1 MKKIIYWM
9 TDNHVTTNL
18 MMILILLIG
27 GISMISLKTEIFP
40 EIDMDKVSVLVK
52 YRGASPDE
60 IEKNIIIK
68 IEEAISAVDGIKEF
82 SSLAAE
88 GAGSLTININQD
100 EDANEVKDLIQSEI
114 ERITSFPEDA
124 ERPEIKLLTR
134 KMPVIQLVLSG
145 AVEEKILTTLGEKVK
160 DELLQ
165 LESITQ
171 VGLSGFKNYEIS
183 VEVPETKLREYNLNF
198 DKIALAIKTGSM
210 DLPGGKVT
218 TKNGEITIRTKALGI
233 TKEDYENL
241 IISTD
246 KAGNKILVKDVAKV
260 TDGFE
265 ESDLISYFDSNPAK
279 SLTIYRVGDQDPR
292 KVAQSVKNY
301 INNNQHKLPK
311 GVSMSFWRDDSKLL
325 KERLEL
331 LVKNGILGLILV
343 IISLSLF
350 LEVRLAL
357 WVSMGIV
364 ISFMGSF
371 AIMSILGI
379 SINMI
384 SLFAFILVLGIVVDD
399 AIVVGENIF
408 THRGPGIHPNKAAKI
423 GASRVAAPV
432 VFAVLTT
439 VAAFAPMLFTKG
451 MMGKMMFQVP
461 AIVISVLTFSLIES
475 LFILPA
481 HLSSLKEKPSKLIK
495 AIDIIS
501 VKVDKLLALFLKK
514 AYRPLIKKL
523 LRNRYLTIS
532 MAISLLV
539 ISLGMVKAGIIKF
552 NFMPQIESDNIVV
565 KLSMPVGTTISTTEQ
580 ILRKIEKNALTIE
593 KQYMQKNGN
602 KKIFKHIYT
611 IIGEQP
617 STKMGPQ
624 GSTNPLADPTI
635 AEINIEL
642 ISADSRNF
650 STTEVLNKW
659 RDLTGEIPAIKTLI
673 FTSSLLSVGDPIS
686 LQLSA
691 NNSKEL
697 IECSEYLKNILK
709 EYNGILNIKDDFA
722 EGKYELKLK
731 LKPAAA
737 SLGLTLADLAK
748 QTRQGFYGEE
758 ALRIQRDDNEV
769 KIMIRYPK
777 KERSS
782 LANIENMMIRTRT
795 GIEVPFSEVAEVN
808 FGRGYSRINRQD
820 RNRIIT
826 VSADI
831 DEAIL
836 NSDEINGVIK
846 SRFETEVKAKFPNTY
861 FVKAGSQKEQ
871 QESMQ
876 SLGKGFIIAIFIIY
890 ILLAIPFKSYM
901 QPLIIM
907 SAIPFGII
915 GAVIGHFLMGYE
927 LSVMSAMGI
936 VALSGVVVN
945 DSLVFVDYVNKHR
958 DKEKTN
964 MFDAVVMAGMKR
976 FRPIMLT
983 SITTFLGLMPM
994 IFETS
999 LQAKFLIPMAI
1010 SLGFGIIFAT
1020 GITLIFIPSGLLI
1033 LEDFKT
1039 LFKGGKSE

>member
-18 MMILILLIG
+18 MMLLILLIG
-27 GISMISLKTEIFP
+27 GISITSLKTEIFP

-68 IEEAISAVDGIKEF
+68 IEEAISAVDGIKDF

-88 GAGSLTININQD
+88 GSGSLTINIDQD

-145 AVEEKILTTLGEKVK
+145 DIEERVLTTLGEKVK

-165 LESITQ
+165 LKNITQ

-183 VEVPETKLREYNLNF
+183 IEVPEEKLKEYNLNF
-198 DKIALAIKTGSM
+198 DKIALAVKTGSM

-218 TKNGEITIRTKALGI
+218 TENGEISIRTKALGL

-246 KAGNKILVKDVAKV
+246 EAGNKIQIKDIAKV
-260 TDGFE
+260 IDGFE
-265 ESDLISYFDSNPAK
+265 ESDLVSYFDSNPAK
-279 SLTIYRVGDQDPR
+279 ILTVYRVGDQDPR
-292 KVAQSVKNY
+292 KVAQSVKDY
-301 INNNQHKLPK
+301 INNNQYKLPK

-325 KERLEL
+325 KARLDL
-331 LVKNGILGLILV
+331 LVRNGILGLILV
-343 IISLSLF
+343 VISLTLF

-371 AIMSILGI
+371 AVMSIFGL

-408 THRGPGIHPNKAAKI
+408 THRGPGITPNKAAKI
-423 GASRVAAPV
+423 GASRVAGPV

-439 VAAFAPMLFTKG
+439 VAAFAPMLFTEG

-461 AIVISVLTFSLIES
+461 VIIISVLTFSLMES
-475 LFILPA
+475 LLILPA
-481 HLSSLKEKPSKLIK
+481 HLSSLNEKPSKLIK
-495 AIDIIS
+495 TIDIIS
-501 VKVDKLLALFLKK
+501 VKVDKLLTLFLKK
-514 AYRPLIKKL
+514 VYRPVIKKIL
-523 LRNRYLTIS
+523 HNRYL
-532 MAISLLV
+532 AISIALSLLI
-539 ISLGMVKAGIIKF
+539 ISIGMVKAGIIKF
-552 NFMPQIESDNIVV
+552 NFMPQIESDNIIVR
-565 KLSMPVGTTISTTEQ
+565 LTMPVGTTISSTEQ
-580 ILRKIEKNALTIE
+580 ILRQIENNALEIEKEYI
-593 KQYMQKNGN
+593 KRNGN
-602 KKIFKHIYT
+602 EKIFKHIYS

-617 STKMGPQ
+617 SLKIGPH
-624 GSTNPLADPTI
+624 GSTNPIADPAI
-635 AEINIEL
+635 AEINVEL
-642 ISADSRNF
+642 IDAELRDF

-659 RDLTGEIPAIKTLI
+659 RDLTDEIPGVKTLL
-673 FTSSLLSVGDPIS
+673 FTSSLLSVGAPIS
-686 LQLSA
+686 LQLSSS
-691 NNSKEL
+691 NSTEL
-697 IECSEYLKNILK
+697 MECSNYLKKMLK
-709 EYNGILNIKDDFA
+709 EYKGILDIRDDFA

-731 LKPAAA
+731 LKPAAT
-737 SLGLTLADLAK
+737 SLGLTVADLAK

-758 ALRIQRDDNEV
+758 ALKIQRDDNEV
-769 KIMIRYPK
+769 KIMIKYPK
-777 KERSS
+777 EGRNS
-782 LANIENMMIRTRT
+782 LADIENMMIRTKR

-826 VSADI
+826 VTANI

-836 NSDEINGVIK
+836 NSDEINAVIK
-846 SRFETEVKAKFPNTY
+846 SRFDTEVKAKFPNTY

-958 DKEKTN
+958 HKEKTN
-964 MFDAVVMAGMKR
+964 MFDAVIVAGMKR

-983 SITTFLGLMPM
+983 SVTTFLGLMPM

-1039 LFKGGKSE
+1039 LFRGDKNE